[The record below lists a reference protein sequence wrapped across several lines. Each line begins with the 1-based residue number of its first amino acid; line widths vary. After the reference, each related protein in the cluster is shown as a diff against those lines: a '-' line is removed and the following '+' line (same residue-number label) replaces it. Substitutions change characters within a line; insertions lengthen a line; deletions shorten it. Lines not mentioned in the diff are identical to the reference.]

1 MDEKT
6 RAVLE
11 VFEEISRIPRC
22 SKNEAAIGTW
32 IMRLAKDRGFQG
44 KQDKAGNIVVRVP
57 ATSGYENKSAIVLQ
71 GHLDMVCQKTPD
83 SNHDFTKD
91 PIRLVYDGDWLT
103 ADRTTLGADNGIG
116 LALGLALATDDH
128 IEHPPIELLFTV
140 DEETGLTGA
149 NLLEQGFIEGRIL
162 LNLDSE
168 SEGVFI
174 VGCAGG
180 QHTEVTL
187 PLSFL
192 PVPENYDAWKLTAH
206 GMRGGHSG
214 VDIHKFRA
222 NANKILARALDAAR
236 KRAEI
241 RILALK
247 GGSAHNAIARDA
259 EATFVCGPSQ
269 SSALKDAVTVF
280 EKAVQDEYAAIEQ
293 EMALTLAAEGIDEK
307 TGLFTKECTDTAID
321 LMLALPHGVW
331 EMSADLKDH
340 VETSNNLAIV
350 DIKGDAFHILSSQ
363 RSSVMSRLSA
373 ITAQIHAIA
382 ALAGAEVETGGGYP
396 AWQPDMESPLLKR
409 CKEVYQ
415 RLFGKEPMVEVI
427 HAGLE
432 CGIIGSKYEG
442 MDAISVGPTI
452 ENPHSP
458 DERLYIPSVAKV
470 LDFLAELLRSYGA

>member
-1 MDEKT
+1 MKEKT

-22 SKNEAAIGTW
+22 SKNEAAIESW
-32 IMRLAKDRGFQG
+32 LMRWAEDRGFQG
-44 KQDKAGNIVVRVP
+44 KRDKAGNIVVRVP
-57 ATSGYENKSAIVLQ
+57 AASGYENRPPVVLQ

-91 PIRLVYDGDWLT
+91 PIRIVYDGDWLT

-116 LALGLALATDDH
+116 LALGLALATDDDV
-128 IEHPPIELLFTV
+128 ERPPIELLFTV

-149 NLLEQGFIEGRIL
+149 NLLEPGFIEGRIL

-192 PVPENYDAWKLTAH
+192 PLPENYDAWKLTAH

-214 VDIHKFRA
+214 IDIHKFRA
-222 NANKILARALDAAR
+222 NAIKVLARALDAAR
-236 KRAEI
+236 RKAEI
-241 RILALK
+241 RILAVK

-259 EATFVCGPSQ
+259 EAALVCAPSQ
-269 SSALKDAVTVF
+269 SSALKDAVKVF
-280 EKAVQDEYAAIEQ
+280 EKAVQGEYVSTEQ
-293 EMALTLAAEGIDEK
+293 EMAVTLAEEGMSEK
-307 TGLFTKECTDTAID
+307 TSAFTKECTDIAID
-321 LMLALPHGVW
+321 LMLAIPHGVS
-331 EMSADLKDH
+331 EMSAKVEGH
-340 VETSNNLAIV
+340 VETSNNFAI
-350 DIKGDAFHILSSQ
+350 IETKNKELHILSSQ

-373 ITAQIHAIA
+373 ITAQIEAAA
-382 ALAGAEVETGGGYP
+382 ALAGARAETGGGYP
-396 AWQPDMESPLLKR
+396 AWQPDMNSPLLKR

-415 RLFGKEPMVEVI
+415 RLFGKEPVVEVI

-432 CGIIGSKYEG
+432 CGIISSKYEG
-442 MDAISVGPTI
+442 MDAISVGPTL

-470 LDFLAELLRSYGA
+470 WDFLVELLKSYGA

>member
-1 MDEKT
+1 MR
-6 RAVLE
+6 RAQD
-11 VFEEISRIPRC
+11 S
-22 SKNEAAIGTW
+22 
-32 IMRLAKDRGFQG
+32 GFQA

-57 ATSGYENKSAIVLQ
+57 ATNGYENKSPIVLQ

-83 SNHDFTKD
+83 SDHDFTKD
-91 PIRLVYDGDWLT
+91 PIRLVYDGEWLT

-116 LALGLALATDDH
+116 LALGLALATDDQ
-128 IEHPPIELLFTV
+128 IEHPPLELLFTV

-149 NLLEQGFIEGRIL
+149 TLLEEGFIEGRIL

-192 PVPENYDAWKLTAH
+192 PLPENYDAWKLTAH

-236 KRAEI
+236 RRAEI
-241 RILALK
+241 RMLALK

-259 EATFVCGPSQ
+259 EATFVCAPSQ
-269 SSALKDAVTVF
+269 SSALKDAVKVF
-280 EKAVQDEYAAIEQ
+280 QRAVQDEYASIEQ
-293 EMALTLAAEGIDEK
+293 EMALTLAEAGIEEK
-307 TGLFTKECTDTAID
+307 TGSFTKECTDTAID

-350 DIKGDAFHILSSQ
+350 DTKGDAFHILSSQ
-363 RSSVMSRLSA
+363 RSSVMSRLLA
-373 ITAQIHAIA
+373 ITAQIEAAA
-382 ALAGAEVETGGGYP
+382 ALAGARAETGGGYP
-396 AWQPDMESPLLKR
+396 AWQPNMDSSLLKR
-409 CKEVYQ
+409 CRDVY
-415 RLFGKEPMVEVI
+415 RNLFGKEPMVEVI

-432 CGIIGSKYEG
+432 CGIISSKYAG
-442 MDAISVGPTI
+442 MDAISMGPTI
-452 ENPHSP
+452 ENAHSP
-458 DERLYIPSVAKV
+458 DERLYIPSVGRV
-470 LDFLAELLRSYGA
+470 WDFLVELLKSYGA

>member
-1 MDEKT
+1 MEAKT
-6 RAVLE
+6 GAVLE
-11 VFEEISRIPRC
+11 IFEEISRVPRC
-22 SKNEAAIGTW
+22 SKNESAIGSW
-32 IMRLAKDRGFQG
+32 VIRRAEDRGFQV
-44 KQDKAGNIVVRVP
+44 KQDSAGNIVVRAP
-57 ATSGYENKSAIVLQ
+57 ATNGYEGRPSVVLQ

-116 LALGLALATDDH
+116 IALGLALATDDH
-128 IEHPPIELLFTV
+128 LKHPPLELLFTV

-149 NLLEQGFIEGRIL
+149 NLLEPGFIEGRIL

-180 QHTEVTL
+180 QHTQVTL

-192 PVPENYDAWKLTAH
+192 PLPENYDVWKLTAH

-222 NANKILARALDAAR
+222 NANKILARVLDAAR
-236 KRAEI
+236 RRAEI

-269 SSALKDAVTVF
+269 SSALKDAVKVF
-280 EKAVQDEYAAIEQ
+280 EEAVQDEYASIEK
-293 EMALTLAAEGIDEK
+293 EMALTLAEEGIDEK
-307 TGLFTKECTDTAID
+307 TGSFTKECTDTAID
-321 LMLALPHGVW
+321 LMLAIPHGVS
-331 EMSADLKDH
+331 EMSAKVEDH

-350 DIKGDAFHILSSQ
+350 DTKGDVLHILSSQ
-363 RSSVMSRLSA
+363 RSSVISRLSA
-373 ITAQIHAIA
+373 ITAQIEAAA
-382 ALAGAEVETGGGYP
+382 ALAGARVEMGGGYP
-396 AWQPDMESPLLKR
+396 AWQPDMNSPLLKR
-409 CKEVYQ
+409 CKDVYQ
-415 RLFGKEPMVEVI
+415 SLFDKEPVVEVI

-432 CGIIGSKYEG
+432 CGIISSKYEG
-442 MDAISVGPTI
+442 LDAISVGPTV

-458 DERLYIPSVAKV
+458 DERLYIPSVARV
-470 LDFLAELLRSYGA
+470 WDFLVELLKSYGA

>member
-1 MDEKT
+1 MEEKT

-22 SKNEAAIGTW
+22 SKNEEAIGSW
-32 IMRLAKDRGFQG
+32 LMRRAEDRGFQG

-57 ATSGYENKSAIVLQ
+57 ATSGCENRPPVVLQ

-116 LALGLALATDDH
+116 LALGLALATDEDV
-128 IEHPPIELLFTV
+128 ERPPLELLFTV

-149 NLLEQGFIEGRIL
+149 NLLEPGFVEGRIL

-192 PVPENYDAWKLTAH
+192 PLPENYDAWKLTAH

-236 KRAEI
+236 RRAEI
-241 RILALK
+241 RILAVK

-259 EATFVCGPSQ
+259 EATFVCAPSQ
-269 SSALKDAVTVF
+269 SSALKDAVKVF
-280 EKAVQDEYAAIEQ
+280 EKAVRDEYASTEQ
-293 EMALTLAAEGIDEK
+293 KMAVTLAEEGIGEK
-307 TGLFTKECTDTAID
+307 TGSFTKESADTAID
-321 LMLALPHGVW
+321 LMLSIPHGVS
-331 EMSADLKDH
+331 EMSAKLEGR
-340 VETSNNLAIV
+340 VETSNNFAI
-350 DIKGDAFHILSSQ
+350 IETKNKELHILSSQ

-373 ITAQIHAIA
+373 VTGQIEAAA
-382 ALAGAEVETGGGYP
+382 ALAGARAETGGGYP
-396 AWQPDMESPLLKR
+396 AWQPDMNSSLLKR

-415 RLFGKEPMVEVI
+415 RLFGKEPMVEAI

-442 MDAISVGPTI
+442 MDAISVGPTL

-458 DERLYIPSVAKV
+458 DERLYIPSVGKV
-470 LDFLAELLRSYGA
+470 WDFLVELLRS